1 MCLKVSLRL
10 WPTHAEPY
18 CYTSA
23 TMAIEHS
30 GNAPYAAVKNVLDV
44 IERYRHRGLRSPF
57 TIELMAQV
65 GVPDGAAH
73 RTVQAL
79 RLLDLINDDGQPTE
93 SFEALKQ
100 ATEDE
105 YNPRLAQVV
114 RSAYHNVFTVVDPA
128 QDSPT
133 AVRDA
138 FRFYKP
144 DSQQQRMVT
153 LFLGLCEEGG
163 LIEKGPKKRGRA
175 KPPTPTD
182 RSGAGGRRTPPTVLP
197 TAPPPM
203 DLARDPA
210 ITGVLARL
218 PASHRWT
225 TRDRQR
231 WFRALEGAIDLI
243 VEVEETA
250 GVAPVSS

>member
-1 MCLKVSLRL
+1 
-10 WPTHAEPY
+10 
-18 CYTSA
+18 
-23 TMAIEHS
+23 MAIEPN

-79 RLLDLINDDGQPTE
+79 RLLDLIDDDGQPTE
-93 SFEALKQ
+93 AFEALKQ
-100 ATEDE
+100 ATEAE
-105 YNPRLAQVV
+105 YKSRLAQVI

-128 QDSPT
+128 QDSPI

-153 LFLGLCEEGG
+153 LFLGLCEEAG

-175 KPPTPTD
+175 KPRVSAD
-182 RSGAGGRRTPPTVLP
+182 RSNAGMRRTPPPVLP
-197 TAPPPM
+197 PVDPPPT

-225 TRDRQR
+225 TRDRER
-231 WFRALEGAIDLI
+231 WFRALEGAVDLV
-243 VEVEETA
+243 VEVEEESA
-250 GVAPVSS
+250 GVAPDSS

>member
-1 MCLKVSLRL
+1 
-10 WPTHAEPY
+10 
-18 CYTSA
+18 
-23 TMAIEHS
+23 MAIES
-30 GNAPYAAVKNVLDV
+30 NENAPYAAVKNVLDV

-57 TIELMAQV
+57 TLDLMAQV

-79 RLLDLINDDGQPTE
+79 RLLDLIDDGEQPTE
-93 SFEALKQ
+93 AFEALKR
-100 ATEDE
+100 ATEEE
-105 YNPRLAQVV
+105 YQPQLAQVV
-114 RSAYHNVFTVVDPA
+114 RSAYHNVFIVVDPA

-153 LFLGLCEEGG
+153 LFLGLCEEAGI
-163 LIEKGPKKRGRA
+163 IEKGPKKRGRA
-175 KPPTPTD
+175 KSRVPSD
-182 RSGAGGRRTPPTVLP
+182 RPNGAAQRTPP
-197 TAPPPM
+197 PPPGNPPLA

-218 PASHRWT
+218 PGSHRWT
-225 TRDRQR
+225 KRDRER
-231 WFRALEGAIDLI
+231 WFRALEGAVDLLI
-243 VEVEETA
+243 EVAEEPA
-250 GVAPVSS
+250 GVADSS